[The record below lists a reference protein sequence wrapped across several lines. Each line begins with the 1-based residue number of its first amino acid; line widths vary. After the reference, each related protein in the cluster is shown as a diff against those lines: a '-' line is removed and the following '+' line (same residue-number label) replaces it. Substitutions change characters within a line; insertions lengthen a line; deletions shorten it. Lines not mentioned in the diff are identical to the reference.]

1 MLQAGDFAPWA
12 LATSMWTSPGC
23 LWQRISTWLC
33 HGSRKKIGAPFGQ
46 CAWLFSR
53 NSKRKDCYSSLL
65 LTRSFT
71 SLVFQD
77 AENEIC
83 IEFLNPL
90 PETFEKFFPARD
102 SNRKGCSFERHGP
115 GVNLREKVGAFIT
128 DGSKGCEKTLKMLFP
143 KVPLVRDLRHIQVNC
158 RKLPRSVRGPDI
170 ATASYLSA
178 EVNFTA
184 YLPSARLFSHVWEQ
198 VMYANA
204 EKGLHSLNHYIGSE
218 LLRWKVTWLMCWPQ
232 TSK

>member
-33 HGSRKKIGAPFGQ
+33 HGSV
-46 CAWLFSR
+46 CVTFSR

-65 LTRSFT
+65 LTRFFHISSVSRCREWDLHWISKSFT
-71 SLVFQD
+71 WNIWKIFPGKRLQ
-77 AENEIC
+77 
-83 IEFLNPL
+83 
-90 PETFEKFFPARD
+90 PERLQL
-102 SNRKGCSFERHGP
+102 ERHGP

-218 LLRWKVTWLMCWPQ
+218 LLRWKVTWLTCWPQ